1 MRLLLAA
8 CLLLLILSSGS
19 FAEPVLGLQTTN
31 SAFTQSAAPI
41 TGAKVEQIKLDDSS
55 HTATVTIRNLSN
67 QTITAFDLAVHKIR
81 TSGKSDISDTSF
93 RLEDLLLGINSGQIE
108 GIRPGETY
116 DEIIQNVSN
125 NVTVDVD
132 FVAFSDASTE
142 FTNPEMVKQV
152 ISARK
157 AIVDADNRTKEII
170 RNASSK
176 EEAIDNLT
184 RLWEE
189 SKETA
194 PLMTPTLET
203 HLYNLKHQHS
213 QSAADEQQRMLE
225 YADKNEK
232 DAQSVSFH
240 TNLHRRT
247 Q

>member
-19 FAEPVLGLQTTN
+19 FAGPVLGLQTTN

-41 TGAKVEQIKLDDSS
+41 TGAKVEQIKLDGSS

>member
-8 CLLLLILSSGS
+8 CLLLLTLSSGS
-19 FAEPVLGLQTTN
+19 FAEPILGLQTTN
-31 SAFTQSAAPI
+31 SIFSQPAAPI
-41 TGAKVEQIKLDDSS
+41 TGAKVEEIKLDDSS

-67 QTITAFDLAVHKIR
+67 QTITAFDLAVHKIP
-81 TSGKSDISDTSF
+81 TDGKSDISDTSF
-93 RLEDLLLGINSGQIE
+93 RLEDLLLGISSGRLE
-108 GIRPGETY
+108 GIRPGGTF
-116 DEIIQNVSN
+116 DEILQNISSK
-125 NVTVDVD
+125 VTIDID

-142 FTNPEMVKQV
+142 FTNPEMLKHVV
-152 ISARK
+152 SARK

-189 SKETA
+189 SRETA
-194 PLMTPTLET
+194 PLMTSVLEA
-203 HLYNLKHQHS
+203 HLYNLKHQHG

-225 YADKNEK
+225 YADTNEK
-232 DAQSVSFH
+232 DAQFISVQA
-240 TNLHRRT
+240 NLHRST